1 MVRQPQ
7 NQEHYLFGKED
18 NGKQLRAY
26 KSYLGGSERIEV
38 LSAFSCWSVQ
48 MLGGLNTKE
57 AQDYGCKVLVVTFH
71 KNIITVC
78 SVMWW
83 PWQSHTEVPS

>member
-1 MVRQPQ
+1 MQSVHIHTSFSSLVILLVMVRQPQ

-38 LSAFSCWSVQ
+38 LSAFSC
-48 MLGGLNTKE
+48 
-57 AQDYGCKVLVVTFH
+57 
-71 KNIITVC
+71 
-78 SVMWW
+78 
-83 PWQSHTEVPS
+83 